1 MRANVLTKG
10 TLPPVGHPL
19 SEGEERDRTY
29 RTDMTNR
36 TMKAIRI
43 MIVLVGM
50 LLAGCQERN
59 EKVECRE
66 MVGRGVAAQ
75 PFVREDGYGWEAK
88 PELTEEDSV
97 GLAMRRTRRLLIDD
111 GPLYY

>member
-1 MRANVLTKG
+1 
-10 TLPPVGHPL
+10 
-19 SEGEERDRTY
+19 
-29 RTDMTNR
+29 
-36 TMKAIRI
+36 MKATRI
-43 MIVLVGM
+43 YT
-50 LLAGCQERN
+50 LLALLLMAGCRERN

-111 GPLYY
+111 GPLYN

>member
-1 MRANVLTKG
+1 MN
-10 TLPPVGHPL
+10 
-19 SEGEERDRTY
+19 
-29 RTDMTNR
+29 
-36 TMKAIRI
+36 MKATRI
-43 MIVLVGM
+43 YT
-50 LLAGCQERN
+50 LLTLQLMAGCRERN

-66 MVGRGVAAQ
+66 MVGRGLVAQ
-75 PFVREDGYGWEAK
+75 PFVEEDGDGWEAK